1 MRWLCRPTAAITFCG
16 ATRSP
21 LIPGFPQFQFTLYE
35 NSLLGVRSFGLMLRF
50 AKNGHPAR
58 PIGGDGVLF
67 CMRYLSRHPLPTNS
81 WFGRPSVG
89 ESNAETIFH
98 VRHVVVP
105 CVLLGGI
112 LFGCH
117 TSRDSSSTRQPRE
130 AAVLIQKEPVV
141 FASRTFDP
149 AAPPADMPPL
159 PPGESAECDSDFLS
173 RASVRGQPQRT
184 DATHATLTITQVI
197 VTLQLRLNIWLPA
210 GATQI
215 LAEHEDGHRQIAEY
229 YYQTAD
235 KLVEQI
241 ASTYIGKRLEV
252 TGADLDAESA
262 KMLQLVATDITNE
275 YNRQLNSNP
284 TQLLYDNITDHSRN
298 GVIAKDAV
306 EHALK
311 NAAIEATQPTSGR

>member
-81 WFGRPSVG
+81 WFGRQSVG

-117 TSRDSSSTRQPRE
+117 
-130 AAVLIQKEPVV
+130 
-141 FASRTFDP
+141 
-149 AAPPADMPPL
+149 
-159 PPGESAECDSDFLS
+159 
-173 RASVRGQPQRT
+173 
-184 DATHATLTITQVI
+184 
-197 VTLQLRLNIWLPA
+197 
-210 GATQI
+210 
-215 LAEHEDGHRQIAEY
+215 
-229 YYQTAD
+229 
-235 KLVEQI
+235 
-241 ASTYIGKRLEV
+241 
-252 TGADLDAESA
+252 
-262 KMLQLVATDITNE
+262 
-275 YNRQLNSNP
+275 
-284 TQLLYDNITDHSRN
+284 
-298 GVIAKDAV
+298 
-306 EHALK
+306 
-311 NAAIEATQPTSGR
+311 